1 MQTDYDIVHS
11 IYKYICGITQIG
23 SAVIGESF
31 KGYMCIFGAKA
42 DLTGEDDSDER
53 KLQNQNQ

>member
-1 MQTDYDIVHS
+1 MIKLLFSLFYYIERREKITFYDIVHS

-31 KGYMCIFGAKA
+31 KGYMCILAQKQ
-42 DLTGEDDSDER
+42 T
-53 KLQNQNQ
+53 

>member
-31 KGYMCIFGAKA
+31 KGYMCILAQRQ
-42 DLTGEDDSDER
+42 T
-53 KLQNQNQ
+53 